1 MFRRAR
7 PWIVPI
13 RERSGND
20 DRCAPTPITYPLN
33 QLFDLLIVRDGL
45 EGI

>member
-7 PWIVPI
+7 PWIVPV
-13 RERSGND
+13 REWSGD
-20 DRCAPTPITYPLN
+20 DDGCAPTPITYPLD
-33 QLFDLLIVRDGL
+33 QLFDLLIVGDGL